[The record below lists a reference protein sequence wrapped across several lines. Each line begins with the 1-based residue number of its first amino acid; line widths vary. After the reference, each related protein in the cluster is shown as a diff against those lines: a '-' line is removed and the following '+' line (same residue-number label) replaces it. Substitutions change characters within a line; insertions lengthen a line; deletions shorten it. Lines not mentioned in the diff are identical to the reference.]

1 MTKPRAAQIRAF
13 QKGVWD
19 FYTTQGRHELPWR
32 KTHDAYK
39 ILVSE
44 VMLQQTQVERV
55 IRYYERFV
63 AAYPTPAAL
72 AKAPLGD
79 VLRLWQGLGYN
90 RRAKMLH
97 QAAKVVTADLKGKM
111 PKTIEGLEELPG
123 VGHYTARAVAA
134 FAYDIHSAMVETNIR
149 TAVFYHF
156 FPRTKEVSDAE
167 VLAIVEATKPGKRS
181 AREWYWALMDY
192 GSALKRAGEKLNTK
206 SKHYVRQEPFEGS
219 YRQARGIIL
228 RALVGG
234 PMASAD
240 LVEVLGPKRRT
251 QARSSIATLTKEGL
265 IELEEGA
272 FRLPR

>member
-1 MTKPRAAQIRAF
+1 MRRC
-13 QKGVWD
+13 
-19 FYTTQGRHELPWR
+19 WR
-32 KTHDAYK
+32 SLK
-39 ILVSE
+39 
-44 VMLQQTQVERV
+44 
-55 IRYYERFV
+55 
-63 AAYPTPAAL
+63 
-72 AKAPLGD
+72 
-79 VLRLWQGLGYN
+79 LRS
-90 RRAKMLH
+90 
-97 QAAKVVTADLKGKM
+97 LK
-111 PKTIEGLEELPG
+111 
-123 VGHYTARAVAA
+123 
-134 FAYDIHSAMVETNIR
+134 
-149 TAVFYHF
+149 
-156 FPRTKEVSDAE
+156 
-167 VLAIVEATKPGKRS
+167 KRS

-234 PMASAD
+234 PMTSAD